1 MGRRSASARRV
12 QVYLVRHGP
21 AATRDP
27 SRWPDDRGRPLTAQ
41 GAREAREAAHGFA
54 SLVETVDRIATS
66 PFVRTRATAE
76 ILRACVGGRGRPTAW
91 EELSSGAPSPP
102 ILERLARL
110 PSGGGAIALVGHE
123 PTLGEFLGYALTGEA
138 VPIARLTKS
147 GAASLSFP
155 RRVAP
160 GAGKLDW
167 LLTRKQLIALAP

>member
-1 MGRRSASARRV
+1 ME
-12 QVYLVRHGP
+12 VYLVRHGP

-27 SRWPDDRGRPLTAQ
+27 ARWPDDRRRPLTAA
-41 GAREAREAAHGFA
+41 GAREAREAARGFA
-54 SLVETVDRIATS
+54 TLAEGVDRIATS
-66 PFVRTRATAE
+66 PYERTRATAE
-76 ILRACVGGRGRPTAW
+76 ILRACLGGTGRPTAW

-102 ILERLARL
+102 ILERLARR
-110 PSGGGAIALVGHE
+110 PSGAGAIVLVGHE
-123 PTLGEFLGYALTGEA
+123 PTLGEFLGCALTGEA